1 MRTTQAGWSQSGV
14 LACFGC
20 TGLLLVAFVAAEG
33 VEPAPMLDIA
43 LFRKRTFAGSS
54 IAAFGLSAA
63 VLGPFMF
70 LVLYLFDDLG
80 YSLLTISLRLLL
92 LTGMTVPFLPVAW
105 WLDRHV
111 PVRSLI
117 CGGLG
122 LGGGRS
128 VVDQQAFTDQH
139 VDQPGAWLGPGW
151 RRPRARKPPLGV
163 RCRGSCQ
170 ARSSC
175 RLVKDSSTMRQVGAA
190 TGVAVLGSVFST
202 RLDDGI
208 TKGLAGIPQ
217 LADQVPRIAS
227 LVMQGRTAQAV
238 RLAGPAARANVL
250 PVVRQSFANAMHEVL
265 LVAAGVALVSAA
277 LALLV
282 RSRDVPRPAGPT
294 PRRHSSA
301 NNRGTHTPALGE
313 TAKAQVP
320 PTKSAA
326 RTGAPDTARTGAPD
340 TARTGAPDTA
350 RTGAPEAAGTGGP
363 GGAGTGAPGGG
374 SRVAPPLTWAQA
386 VAIVRLA
393 VSAQAGTARTTSQA
407 AGTAPCSPA
416 DDRAAADAADVR
428 ALDTIVQA
436 TNSNLSGATET
447 ANNSLAG
454 AAKNPAGAAKNLPPT
469 LAETVNNSPTVTF
482 TAITGAASTT
492 AVAEAANGAAENLL
506 MSSWKALAS
515 LLEADGPRA
524 PRAEVVGP
532 QAHPRDEDVVDLARA
547 FGCVRGQVTAA
558 TGEPVAGATVT
569 LVDATGDE
577 AGCVVAGKDGCFS
590 LVNVSEGN
598 YTLVAAAPHYKPA
611 ANNVALQD
619 GGADARVSLA
629 GIGSLVGQVTRAR
642 DGAPLVGEV
651 EVSGQ
656 GDTLTVV
663 GTTDHDGHFRFPE
676 MMEGS
681 YTARV
686 RSAGYRE
693 EALPVVITRG
703 AAWRAD
709 IALVGQAHLYGA
721 VSGAKGEWVPGAR
734 VTLVDVSGTVVGGTV
749 TDGAGSYV
757 LPEVPE
763 GPYTVMVACDRGS
776 ASIDVELEAG
786 AAVLADLTLGA
797 P

>member
-1 MRTTQAGWSQSGV
+1 
-14 LACFGC
+14 
-20 TGLLLVAFVAAEG
+20 
-33 VEPAPMLDIA
+33 
-43 LFRKRTFAGSS
+43 
-54 IAAFGLSAA
+54 
-63 VLGPFMF
+63 
-70 LVLYLFDDLG
+70 
-80 YSLLTISLRLLL
+80 
-92 LTGMTVPFLPVAW
+92 
-105 WLDRHV
+105 
-111 PVRSLI
+111 
-117 CGGLG
+117 
-122 LGGGRS
+122 
-128 VVDQQAFTDQH
+128 
-139 VDQPGAWLGPGW
+139 
-151 RRPRARKPPLGV
+151 
-163 RCRGSCQ
+163 
-170 ARSSC
+170 
-175 RLVKDSSTMRQVGAA
+175 
-190 TGVAVLGSVFST
+190 
-202 RLDDGI
+202 
-208 TKGLAGIPQ
+208 
-217 LADQVPRIAS
+217 
-227 LVMQGRTAQAV
+227 
-238 RLAGPAARANVL
+238 
-250 PVVRQSFANAMHEVL
+250 
-265 LVAAGVALVSAA
+265 
-277 LALLV
+277 
-282 RSRDVPRPAGPT
+282 
-294 PRRHSSA
+294 
-301 NNRGTHTPALGE
+301 
-313 TAKAQVP
+313 
-320 PTKSAA
+320 
-326 RTGAPDTARTGAPD
+326 
-340 TARTGAPDTA
+340 
-350 RTGAPEAAGTGGP
+350 
-363 GGAGTGAPGGG
+363 
-374 SRVAPPLTWAQA
+374 
-386 VAIVRLA
+386 
-393 VSAQAGTARTTSQA
+393 
-407 AGTAPCSPA
+407 
-416 DDRAAADAADVR
+416 
-428 ALDTIVQA
+428 
-436 TNSNLSGATET
+436 
-447 ANNSLAG
+447 
-454 AAKNPAGAAKNLPPT
+454 
-469 LAETVNNSPTVTF
+469 
-482 TAITGAASTT
+482 
-492 AVAEAANGAAENLL
+492 